1 MFGFAAFSDGGFS
14 SQTTSDARII
24 AGTQVVTGPV
34 AGATILAGAI
44 VPVTTAGSLTSAT
57 GTTAQTVIALP
68 ATNVIASSIA
78 GVTPETRVIATTAGA
93 MTATVQ
99 AMGNEYTLK
108 LIKIP
113 GTNVMTSSIAGVT
126 TGVVIPIGSANL
138 GMTSTVQAMGTE
150 YTLKLIKIPE
160 TNLLTG
166 STGSPSLFTWVDV
179 NDNVT
184 AETWTDVETED
195 STESWSN
202 V

>member
-1 MFGFAAFSDGGFS
+1 MFGFAAFSDAGFS
-14 SQTTSDARII
+14 AQTTSDARII
-24 AGTQVVTGPV
+24 AGTQVVTGTV
-34 AGATILAGAI
+34 AGATILGGAI
-44 VPVTTAGSLTSAT
+44 ITVSGNSMTSSVGTPT
-57 GTTAQTVIALP
+57 GLVIAL
-68 ATNVIASSIA
+68 
-78 GVTPETRVIATTAGA
+78 
-93 MTATVQ
+93 
-99 AMGNEYTLK
+99 
-108 LIKIP
+108 P

-126 TGVVIPIGSANL
+126 TGVIIPIGSANL
-138 GMTSTVQAMGTE
+138 GMTSTVQAMGSE

-166 STGSPSLFTWVDV
+166 STGAPSLFAWVDV

>member
-24 AGTQVVTGPV
+24 AGTQVVTSTV
-34 AGATILAGAI
+34 AGATILGGAI
-44 VPVTTAGSLTSAT
+44 VVVTTAGSLTSST
-57 GTTAQTVIALP
+57 GTTAQTVIAFP
-68 ATNVIASSIA
+68 STNVVASSIA
-78 GVTPETRVIATTAGA
+78 GVTPETRVIATTAGS

-99 AMGNEYTLK
+99 AMG
-108 LIKIP
+108 
-113 GTNVMTSSIAGVT
+113 S
-126 TGVVIPIGSANL
+126 
-138 GMTSTVQAMGTE
+138 E

-195 STESWSN
+195 STESWGN

>member
-1 MFGFAAFSDGGFS
+1 MFGFAAFSDAGFS
-14 SQTTSDARII
+14 AQTTSDARII
-24 AGTQVVTGPV
+24 AGTQVVTGTV
-34 AGATILAGAI
+34 AGATILGGAI
-44 VPVTTAGSLTSAT
+44 ITVSGNSMTSSVGTPT
-57 GTTAQTVIALP
+57 GLVIALP
-68 ATNVIASSIA
+68 D
-78 GVTPETRVIATTAGA
+78 
-93 MTATVQ
+93 
-99 AMGNEYTLK
+99 
-108 LIKIP
+108 
-113 GTNVMTSSIAGVT
+113 TNVMTSSIAGVT

-138 GMTSTVQAMGTE
+138 GMTSTVQAMGSE

-166 STGSPSLFTWVDV
+166 STGTPSLFTWVDV

>member
-1 MFGFAAFSDGGFS
+1 MFGFAAFSDAGFS
-14 SQTTSDARII
+14 AQTTSDARII
-24 AGTQVVTGPV
+24 AGTQVVTGTV
-34 AGATILAGAI
+34 AGATILGGAI
-44 VPVTTAGSLTSAT
+44 VTVSGNSMTSSVGTPT
-57 GTTAQTVIALP
+57 GLVIAF
-68 ATNVIASSIA
+68 
-78 GVTPETRVIATTAGA
+78 
-93 MTATVQ
+93 
-99 AMGNEYTLK
+99 
-108 LIKIP
+108 P

-166 STGSPSLFTWVDV
+166 STGTPSLFTWVDV

>member
-1 MFGFAAFSDGGFS
+1 MFGFAAFSDAGFS
-14 SQTTSDARII
+14 AQTTSDARII
-24 AGTQVVTGPV
+24 AGTQVVTGTD
-34 AGATILAGAI
+34 AGATILGGAI
-44 VPVTTAGSLTSAT
+44 ITVSGNSMTSSVGTPT
-57 GTTAQTVIALP
+57 GLVIAL
-68 ATNVIASSIA
+68 
-78 GVTPETRVIATTAGA
+78 
-93 MTATVQ
+93 
-99 AMGNEYTLK
+99 
-108 LIKIP
+108 P

-138 GMTSTVQAMGTE
+138 GMTSTVQAMGSE

>member
-14 SQTTSDARII
+14 SPTTSDARII
-24 AGTQVVTGPV
+24 AGTQVVTGTV
-34 AGATILAGAI
+34 AGATKLGRAILTVSGN
-44 VPVTTAGSLTSAT
+44 SMTSSVGTPT
-57 GTTAQTVIALP
+57 GLVIAL
-68 ATNVIASSIA
+68 
-78 GVTPETRVIATTAGA
+78 
-93 MTATVQ
+93 
-99 AMGNEYTLK
+99 
-108 LIKIP
+108 P

>member
-1 MFGFAAFSDGGFS
+1 MFSLAAFSEAPFS
-14 SQTTSDARII
+14 AQGVSNATIT
-24 AGTQVVTGPV
+24 AGTQVITSTV
-34 AGATILAGAI
+34 AGATTLARANVSVSGQSMTSSVGTPTQI
-44 VPVTTAGSLTSAT
+44 VV
-57 GTTAQTVIALP
+57 ALP
-68 ATNVIASSIA
+68 SI
-78 GVTPETRVIATTAGA
+78 
-93 MTATVQ
+93 
-99 AMGNEYTLK
+99 
-108 LIKIP
+108 
-113 GTNVMTSSIAGVT
+113 NVMTSSIAGVT
-126 TGVVIPIGSANL
+126 TGVIIPIGSANL

-166 STGSPSLFTWVDV
+166 STGTPSLFTWVDV

>member
-24 AGTQVVTGPV
+24 AGTQVVTSTV
-34 AGATILAGAI
+34 AGATILGGAI
-44 VPVTTAGSLTSAT
+44 VVVTTAGSLTSAT
-57 GTTAQTVIALP
+57 GTTAQTVIAFP
-68 ATNVIASSIA
+68 STNVVASSIA
-78 GVTPETRVIATTAGA
+78 GVTPETRVIATTAGS

-99 AMGNEYTLK
+99 AMG
-108 LIKIP
+108 
-113 GTNVMTSSIAGVT
+113 S
-126 TGVVIPIGSANL
+126 
-138 GMTSTVQAMGTE
+138 E

-166 STGSPSLFTWVDV
+166 STGTPSLFTWVDV

-195 STESWSN
+195 STESWGN

>member
-1 MFGFAAFSDGGFS
+1 MFGFAAFSDAGFS
-14 SQTTSDARII
+14 AQTTSDARII
-24 AGTQVVTGPV
+24 AGTQVVTGTV
-34 AGATILAGAI
+34 AGATILGGAI
-44 VPVTTAGSLTSAT
+44 VVVTTAGSLTSAT

-78 GVTPETRVIATTAGA
+78 GVTPETRVIATTAGS

-99 AMGNEYTLK
+99 AMG
-108 LIKIP
+108 
-113 GTNVMTSSIAGVT
+113 S
-126 TGVVIPIGSANL
+126 
-138 GMTSTVQAMGTE
+138 E

-166 STGSPSLFTWVDV
+166 STGTPSLFTWVDV

>member
-1 MFGFAAFSDGGFS
+1 MFGFAAFSDAGFS
-14 SQTTSDARII
+14 AQPTSDARII
-24 AGTQVVTGPV
+24 AGTQVVTGTV

-44 VPVTTAGSLTSAT
+44 VPVTTAGSLTSSVGTPT
-57 GTTAQTVIALP
+57 GLVIAF
-68 ATNVIASSIA
+68 
-78 GVTPETRVIATTAGA
+78 
-93 MTATVQ
+93 
-99 AMGNEYTLK
+99 
-108 LIKIP
+108 P

-138 GMTSTVQAMGTE
+138 GMTSTVQAMGSE

-166 STGSPSLFTWVDV
+166 STGTPSLFTWVDV

-195 STESWSN
+195 STE
-202 V
+202 

>member
-1 MFGFAAFSDGGFS
+1 MFGFAAFSDAGFS
-14 SQTTSDARII
+14 AQTTSDARII
-24 AGTQVVTGPV
+24 AGTQVVTGTV
-34 AGATILAGAI
+34 AGATILGGAI
-44 VPVTTAGSLTSAT
+44 ITVSGNSMTSSVGTPT
-57 GTTAQTVIALP
+57 GLVIAL
-68 ATNVIASSIA
+68 
-78 GVTPETRVIATTAGA
+78 
-93 MTATVQ
+93 
-99 AMGNEYTLK
+99 
-108 LIKIP
+108 P

-184 AETWTDVETED
+184 AETWTDVDTEG
-195 STESWSN
+195 STESWGN

>member
-1 MFGFAAFSDGGFS
+1 MFGFAAFSDAGFS
-14 SQTTSDARII
+14 AQTTSDARII
-24 AGTQVVTGPV
+24 AGTQVVTGTV
-34 AGATILAGAI
+34 AGATILGGAI
-44 VPVTTAGSLTSAT
+44 IAVSGNSMTSSVGTPT
-57 GTTAQTVIALP
+57 GLVIAL
-68 ATNVIASSIA
+68 
-78 GVTPETRVIATTAGA
+78 
-93 MTATVQ
+93 
-99 AMGNEYTLK
+99 
-108 LIKIP
+108 P

>member
-1 MFGFAAFSDGGFS
+1 MFGFAAFSDAGFS

-24 AGTQVVTGPV
+24 AGTQVVTGTV

-44 VPVTTAGSLTSAT
+44 VPVSGNSMTSSV
-57 GTTAQTVIALP
+57 GTPTQILVAL
-68 ATNVIASSIA
+68 
-78 GVTPETRVIATTAGA
+78 
-93 MTATVQ
+93 
-99 AMGNEYTLK
+99 
-108 LIKIP
+108 P
-113 GTNVMTSSIAGVT
+113 GTNLMTSSIAGVT
-126 TGVVIPIGSANL
+126 TGVIIPIGSANL

-166 STGSPSLFTWVDV
+166 STGTPSLFTWVDV

>member
-1 MFGFAAFSDGGFS
+1 MFGFAAFSDAGFS
-14 SQTTSDARII
+14 AQTTSDARII
-24 AGTQVVTGPV
+24 AGTQVVTSTV
-34 AGATILAGAI
+34 AGATILGGAI
-44 VPVTTAGSLTSAT
+44 IAVSGTSMTSAV
-57 GTTAQTVIALP
+57 GTPTQIVVAF
-68 ATNVIASSIA
+68 
-78 GVTPETRVIATTAGA
+78 
-93 MTATVQ
+93 
-99 AMGNEYTLK
+99 
-108 LIKIP
+108 P

-150 YTLKLIKIPE
+150 YTLQLIKIPE

>member
-1 MFGFAAFSDGGFS
+1 MFGFAAFSDAGFS
-14 SQTTSDARII
+14 AQTTSDARII
-24 AGTQVVTGPV
+24 AGTQVVTSTV
-34 AGATILAGAI
+34 AGATILGGAI
-44 VPVTTAGSLTSAT
+44 ITVSGNSMTSSVGTPT
-57 GTTAQTVIALP
+57 GLVIAF
-68 ATNVIASSIA
+68 
-78 GVTPETRVIATTAGA
+78 
-93 MTATVQ
+93 
-99 AMGNEYTLK
+99 
-108 LIKIP
+108 P

-166 STGSPSLFTWVDV
+166 STGTPSLFTWVDV

-184 AETWTDVETED
+184 AETWTEVETED
-195 STESWSN
+195 STESWGN

>member
-1 MFGFAAFSDGGFS
+1 MFGFAAFSDAGFS
-14 SQTTSDARII
+14 AQTTSDARII
-24 AGTQVVTGPV
+24 AGTQVVTGTV

-44 VPVTTAGSLTSAT
+44 VPVSGNSMTSSVGTPT
-57 GTTAQTVIALP
+57 GLVIALP
-68 ATNVIASSIA
+68 
-78 GVTPETRVIATTAGA
+78 
-93 MTATVQ
+93 
-99 AMGNEYTLK
+99 
-108 LIKIP
+108 
-113 GTNVMTSSIAGVT
+113 GTNLMTSSIAGVT

-166 STGSPSLFTWVDV
+166 STGTPSLFTWVDV

-195 STESWSN
+195 STESWGN

>member
-24 AGTQVVTGPV
+24 AGTQVITSTV
-34 AGATILAGAI
+34 AGATILGGAI
-44 VPVTTAGSLTSAT
+44 IEVSGNAMTTSV
-57 GTTAQTVIALP
+57 GTTAQSLLFV
-68 ATNVIASSIA
+68 
-78 GVTPETRVIATTAGA
+78 
-93 MTATVQ
+93 
-99 AMGNEYTLK
+99 
-108 LIKIP
+108 P
-113 GTNVMTSSIAGVT
+113 GTNVMTAAISGVT
-126 TGVVIPIGSANL
+126 TGVIIPISSDNL
-138 GMTSTVQAMGTE
+138 GLTSTIQAMGNE
-150 YTLKLIKIPE
+150 FGLNLNVIPG

-166 STGSPSLFTWVDV
+166 SVGTPSLFTWVDV

>member
-1 MFGFAAFSDGGFS
+1 MFGFAAFSDAGFS
-14 SQTTSDARII
+14 AQTTSDARII
-24 AGTQVVTGPV
+24 AGTQVVTGTV
-34 AGATILAGAI
+34 AGATILGGAI
-44 VPVTTAGSLTSAT
+44 ITVSGNSMTSSVGTPT
-57 GTTAQTVIALP
+57 GLVIAL
-68 ATNVIASSIA
+68 
-78 GVTPETRVIATTAGA
+78 
-93 MTATVQ
+93 
-99 AMGNEYTLK
+99 
-108 LIKIP
+108 P

-166 STGSPSLFTWVDV
+166 STGTPSLFTWVDV

-184 AETWTDVETED
+184 AETWTDVDTEG
-195 STESWSN
+195 STESWGN

>member
-14 SQTTSDARII
+14 SQTTADARII
-24 AGTQVVTGPV
+24 AGTQVVTGTV
-34 AGATILAGAI
+34 AGATILGGAI
-44 VPVTTAGSLTSAT
+44 ITVSGNSMTSSVGTPT
-57 GTTAQTVIALP
+57 GLVIALP
-68 ATNVIASSIA
+68 S
-78 GVTPETRVIATTAGA
+78 
-93 MTATVQ
+93 
-99 AMGNEYTLK
+99 
-108 LIKIP
+108 
-113 GTNVMTSSIAGVT
+113 TNVMTSSIAGVT
-126 TGVVIPIGSANL
+126 TGVVIPIGSVNL

-184 AETWTDVETED
+184 AETWTDGETED

>member
-1 MFGFAAFSDGGFS
+1 MFGFAAFSDAGFS
-14 SQTTSDARII
+14 AQTTSDARII
-24 AGTQVVTGPV
+24 AGTQVVTGTV
-34 AGATILAGAI
+34 AGATILGGAI
-44 VPVTTAGSLTSAT
+44 IAVSGNSMTSSVGTPT
-57 GTTAQTVIALP
+57 GLVIALP
-68 ATNVIASSIA
+68 
-78 GVTPETRVIATTAGA
+78 
-93 MTATVQ
+93 
-99 AMGNEYTLK
+99 
-108 LIKIP
+108 
-113 GTNVMTSSIAGVT
+113 GTNLMTSSIAGVT

-166 STGSPSLFTWVDV
+166 STGTPSLFTWVDV

>member
-1 MFGFAAFSDGGFS
+1 MFGFAAFSDAGFS
-14 SQTTSDARII
+14 AQTTSDARII
-24 AGTQVVTGPV
+24 AGTQVVTSTV
-34 AGATILAGAI
+34 AGATILGGAI
-44 VPVTTAGSLTSAT
+44 VVVTTAGSLTSAT

-78 GVTPETRVIATTAGA
+78 GVTPETRVIATTAGS

-99 AMGNEYTLK
+99 AMG
-108 LIKIP
+108 
-113 GTNVMTSSIAGVT
+113 S
-126 TGVVIPIGSANL
+126 
-138 GMTSTVQAMGTE
+138 E

-166 STGSPSLFTWVDV
+166 STGTPSLFTWVDV

-195 STESWSN
+195 STESWGN

>member
-1 MFGFAAFSDGGFS
+1 MFGLAAFSDAGFS
-14 SQTTSDARII
+14 AQTTSDARII
-24 AGTQVVTGPV
+24 AGTQVVTGTV
-34 AGATILAGAI
+34 AGATILGGAI
-44 VPVTTAGSLTSAT
+44 ITVSGNSMTSSVGTPT
-57 GTTAQTVIALP
+57 GLVIAF
-68 ATNVIASSIA
+68 
-78 GVTPETRVIATTAGA
+78 
-93 MTATVQ
+93 
-99 AMGNEYTLK
+99 
-108 LIKIP
+108 P

-166 STGSPSLFTWVDV
+166 STGTPSLFTWVDV

>member
-1 MFGFAAFSDGGFS
+1 MFGFAAFSDSGFS
-14 SQTTSDARII
+14 AQTTSDARII
-24 AGTQVVTGPV
+24 AGTQVVTGTV
-34 AGATILAGAI
+34 AGATILGGAI
-44 VPVTTAGSLTSAT
+44 IAVSGNSMTSSVGTPT
-57 GTTAQTVIALP
+57 GLVIAF
-68 ATNVIASSIA
+68 
-78 GVTPETRVIATTAGA
+78 
-93 MTATVQ
+93 
-99 AMGNEYTLK
+99 
-108 LIKIP
+108 P

-138 GMTSTVQAMGTE
+138 GMTSTVQAMGSE
-150 YTLKLIKIPE
+150 YTVKLIKIPE

>member
-1 MFGFAAFSDGGFS
+1 MFGFAAFSDAGFS
-14 SQTTSDARII
+14 AQTTSDARII
-24 AGTQVVTGPV
+24 AGTQVVTGTV
-34 AGATILAGAI
+34 AGATILGGAI
-44 VPVTTAGSLTSAT
+44 ITVSGNSMTSSVGTPT
-57 GTTAQTVIALP
+57 GLVIAF
-68 ATNVIASSIA
+68 
-78 GVTPETRVIATTAGA
+78 
-93 MTATVQ
+93 
-99 AMGNEYTLK
+99 
-108 LIKIP
+108 P

-138 GMTSTVQAMGTE
+138 GMTSTVQAMGSE

>member
-1 MFGFAAFSDGGFS
+1 MFGFAAFSDAGFS
-14 SQTTSDARII
+14 AQTTSDARII
-24 AGTQVVTGPV
+24 AGTQVVTSTV

-78 GVTPETRVIATTAGA
+78 GVTPETRVIATTAGS

-99 AMGNEYTLK
+99 AMG
-108 LIKIP
+108 
-113 GTNVMTSSIAGVT
+113 S
-126 TGVVIPIGSANL
+126 
-138 GMTSTVQAMGTE
+138 E

>member
-1 MFGFAAFSDGGFS
+1 MFGFAAFSDAGFS
-14 SQTTSDARII
+14 AQTTSDARII
-24 AGTQVVTGPV
+24 AGTQVVTSTV
-34 AGATILAGAI
+34 AGATILGGAI
-44 VPVTTAGSLTSAT
+44 VTVSGNSMTSSVGTPT
-57 GTTAQTVIALP
+57 GLVIAF
-68 ATNVIASSIA
+68 
-78 GVTPETRVIATTAGA
+78 
-93 MTATVQ
+93 
-99 AMGNEYTLK
+99 
-108 LIKIP
+108 P

-166 STGSPSLFTWVDV
+166 STGAPSLFTWVDV

-195 STESWSN
+195 STESWSY

>member
-1 MFGFAAFSDGGFS
+1 MFGFAAFSDAGFS
-14 SQTTSDARII
+14 AQTTSDARII
-24 AGTQVVTGPV
+24 AGTQVVTSTV
-34 AGATILAGAI
+34 AGATILGGAI
-44 VPVTTAGSLTSAT
+44 IAVSGTSMTSAV
-57 GTTAQTVIALP
+57 GTPTQIVVAF
-68 ATNVIASSIA
+68 
-78 GVTPETRVIATTAGA
+78 
-93 MTATVQ
+93 
-99 AMGNEYTLK
+99 
-108 LIKIP
+108 P

-166 STGSPSLFTWVDV
+166 STGTPSLFTWVDV